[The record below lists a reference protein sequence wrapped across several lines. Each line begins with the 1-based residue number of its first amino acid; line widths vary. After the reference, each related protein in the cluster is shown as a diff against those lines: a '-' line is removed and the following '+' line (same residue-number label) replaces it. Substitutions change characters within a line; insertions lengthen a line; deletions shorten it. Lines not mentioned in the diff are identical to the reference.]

1 MHPFP
6 AGFLEVCG
14 SDALHLFRSGTFSL
28 GALSSGCQEQK
39 LQQLA
44 QSLLPSFTPEQAPG
58 EPSEGK
64 GELSVKS
71 LESQLRKEGRKEL

>member
-1 MHPFP
+1 MTLCIY
-6 AGFLEVCG
+6 LEVG
-14 SDALHLFRSGTFSL
+14 PFLWGL
-28 GALSSGCQEQK
+28 SGCQEQK
-39 LQQLA
+39 LLA
-44 QSLLPSFTPEQAPG
+44 RSLLPSFTPEQAPG